1 MVLCGARQELGSMV
15 HTGAF
20 HTGIFCD
27 PMAIGCTVWKCKE
40 CPLLCYG
47 KFPLFLNVYLHFYIC
62 IFKDRKR
69 NTNFPLMHP
78 SVLKR
83 VVTLFLAV
91 GQHRRADRL
100 YKANK
105 QRDPQPPITV
115 PSLAPIPPSAK
126 DLGSAVGDCQ
136 VWMPGKA
143 GCIIALN

>member
-1 MVLCGARQELGSMV
+1 MLCGARQELGSMV
-15 HTGAF
+15 HAGAF
-20 HTGIFCD
+20 HTGTFCD

-69 NTNFPLMHP
+69 NTIKLSFDA
-78 SVLKR
+78 SQCFE
-83 VVTLFLAV
+83 LFLAV
-91 GQHRRADRL
+91 GQRRRADRL

-105 QRDPQPPITV
+105 QRDPQPPVTV